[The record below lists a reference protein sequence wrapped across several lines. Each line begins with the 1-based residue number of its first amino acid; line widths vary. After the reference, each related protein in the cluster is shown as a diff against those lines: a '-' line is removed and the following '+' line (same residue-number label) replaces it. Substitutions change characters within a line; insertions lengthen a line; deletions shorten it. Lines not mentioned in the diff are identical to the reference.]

1 MSFQYMALYTGDY
14 LRDTRALSLAEHGCY
29 LLLLMHYWDA
39 REPLPLDEQELSAIC
54 NARSAGEV
62 DSMRKVLGKYFV
74 KMDDGFYNQRMQRE
88 IEKASAISKMRGK
101 SGRLGGQ
108 ARAKHLPS
116 KSQASASNTTTT
128 TTTNTTT
135 TKSKALSGKPDAVA
149 ILQFLNEKAGRE
161 YQPVAVNLEK
171 IEARLREGYTVADL
185 RQIVAKKCRDWG
197 ADDKMRQYLRP
208 ATLFNR
214 EKAAQYRG
222 ELVTP
227 KETHEG

>member
-62 DSMRKVLGKYFV
+62 DSMRKVLSKYFV

-88 IEKASAISKMRGK
+88 IEKASAISKSRGK
-101 SGRLGGQ
+101 SGKLGGL

-116 KSQASASNTTTT
+116 KRQASASNTTTT
-128 TTTNTTT
+128 TNTTT
-135 TKSKALSGKPDAVA
+135 IKETSAVADPWKAGKEYLIACGVPAKSAGAIIGKWAKERGHPATIAALQAAMDGAVAEPVAYITAYLQNRPSGKFD
-149 ILQFLNEKAGRE
+149 
-161 YQPVAVNLEK
+161 PVAYN
-171 IEARLREGYTVADL
+171 ARTA
-185 RQIVAKKCRDWG
+185 
-197 ADDKMRQYLRP
+197 
-208 ATLFNR
+208 
-214 EKAAQYRG
+214 
-222 ELVTP
+222 
-227 KETHEG
+227 